1 MCIRDSVMIA
11 SSLCNY
17 TLLTAAA
24 KMSPSGVMMM
34 NIILTAVGVLL
45 GLFVNMRYSKMVE
58 VNQE

>member
-1 MCIRDSVMIA
+1 
-11 SSLCNY
+11 
-17 TLLTAAA
+17 
-24 KMSPSGVMMM
+24 MSPSGVMMM